1 MARTLAEWWNDRSL
15 RWKGI
20 IVVAFPVVVLLAVT
34 AVFGVASTVATAARR
49 RTRRP
54 FACPPPW
61 TG

>member
-20 IVVAFPVVVLLAVT
+20 IVVAFPVVALLAVT
-34 AVFGVASTVATAARR
+34 AVFGVASTVADRSAQAYEEG
-49 RTRRP
+49 
-54 FACPPPW
+54 ACPPPW